1 MATGYAFIL
10 MLGLLFYTFSLP
22 LSTYDYVARIEPYP
36 PTSHNAVLSEE
47 NPVFRH
53 NISSSFEWIEIV
65 HLSTNSTPVSL
76 HVLDGTGTLLN
87 VTNMTSLSG
96 FSLTVARTGFR
107 EFWLEVVRQHS
118 DANISIT
125 LRGWRLVPPPTFDVV
140 AILSP
145 IPLVAVLAFLYS
157 FYKLV
162 RITQYEARRGPATI
176 ILLLILGATLIM
188 PLVQS
193 TKSHDFEPTYD
204 LQTSHEHYLL
214 SLNESQLSSS
224 SSLGELSP
232 EGTSWVL
239 LKAHNFSASNYPFL
253 VRVTD
258 EFEHEIILENV
269 NSSGLWWLSFAE
281 STNRSTLLTFERI
294 DTDIELQFTIE
305 ASYRILVEG
314 ADPFIPTVLALIG
327 TSLSILAIGLAVRLD
342 WSYSRRSSRVTLHSS
357 ISVK

>member
-10 MLGLLFYTFSLP
+10 LLGLLFFTFFLP
-22 LSTYDYVARIEPYP
+22 LPTHDYVARMEPIY

-53 NISSSFEWIEIV
+53 NISGYLTWIEIV
-65 HLSTNSTPVSL
+65 HLSTNSTPVSI

-87 VTNMTSLSG
+87 ATNMTSLSG

-118 DANISIT
+118 DANINIT
-125 LRGWRLVPPPTFDVV
+125 LRGWWLAPPPAIDVIAV
-140 AILSP
+140 SSP
-145 IPLVAVLAFLYS
+145 VPLVLALASLYS

-162 RITQYEARRGPATI
+162 RIAQYEARRGPATI

-188 PLVQS
+188 PLVRS
-193 TKSHDFEPTYD
+193 IRSHDFDPTYD
-204 LQTSHEHYLL
+204 LQTSHEHYSL
-214 SLNESQLSSS
+214 SLNESQLSLSS
-224 SSLGELSP
+224 NLAELSP

-239 LKAHNFSASNYPFL
+239 FKAHNFSASTYPFL

-258 EFEHEIILENV
+258 EFEHEIIIENV
-269 NSSGLWWLSFAE
+269 NSSGFWWLSFAE
-281 STNRSTLLTFERI
+281 SMNRSTLLTFERI

-327 TSLSILAIGLAVRLD
+327 TSFSILAMGLAVHLD
-342 WSYSRRSSRVTLHSS
+342 WSYDKRSRREALHSS
-357 ISVK
+357 VPA